1 MSLNKVLNRPLFRQ
15 AALKKGYL
23 KPINAK
29 VGQMIGMDV
38 PGGVQNYVQK
48 GGGFYD
54 PVTGRIVGGLP
65 AVQGAAPKPSIGYR
79 IGRDIR
85 GFFSNLRR
93 NPMSL
98 LRSGTPGFGT
108 SSFIG
113 AAGLY
118 PLIEEGTRKLGVEGP
133 AKPVAD
139 LGVAALLGRTP
150 VGMGV
155 GLGYAGYRGARPFV
169 GRVTDLIKERPLGT
183 TAANPAFMPS
193 VEGVLG
199 QPLEQVS
206 FEEMYRNNPAI
217 SRNFMPAEA
226 SIDNRAIASGRGAGS
241 KDPSVG
247 YEEFRTALGKGKG
260 DVLTQPE
267 NTIVQGGNSYID
279 VTKLANE
286 AKNNIDD
293 IDDIEGVAGEGRA
306 ASPSSKAY
314 VNDEVTGF
322 KDFTDYIKRIGE
334 AKLQNREEDNTIV
347 PDEESLVKG
356 MKPEAPV
363 EEVPTTDTGANQKV
377 VKRAATSQRMISDP
391 LIDRARELYNQ
402 MNQGKGMPQS
412 NLVFLAN
419 LASGLLTGTTNK
431 KGLGGALEVFGAAL
445 GPAVNNYAVMKLKE
459 DEIQRNSMET
469 YLGYALD
476 ELKLFNEAAA
486 GTPFEGELGV
496 IQFTDPN
503 GNVKNLKGRQT
514 KGGTMEVA
522 TGQLDQNGRMVYAP
536 LSGEA
541 LAELGTPTQFLDK
554 KEIDKNTVKIGETLS
569 NRYKTYAVANDV
581 LDILS
586 AKPTAGGPRGA
597 IQLFTTRFGGAL
609 QDVFGIGSTTAAEA
623 KALYE
628 QQKAQIETDDTLS
641 DEAKKKILKTFDYD
655 SIYKQAEKRIK
666 SRLGDEE
673 VDADTLEKLAVSE
686 TTLVYALANSFK
698 DQDRLTERDVRAA
711 ERLVNLFTL
720 TRGSESTRA
729 SIKAIAEELER
740 DILRYEYDY
749 RRVGGLEITLD
760 AMRKQNKFR
769 LQEGTQISESILG
782 KFDQMNPDELLEEFN
797 K

>member
-150 VGMGV
+150 VGMGA

-183 TAANPAFMPS
+183 TAANPAFMPG

-199 QPLEQVS
+199 QPIEQVS
-206 FEEMYRNNPAI
+206 FEEMYRNNPAVA
-217 SRNFMPAEA
+217 RNFMPAEA
-226 SIDNRAIASGRGAGS
+226 SADNRAIASGRGAGS

-247 YEEFRTALGKGKG
+247 YEGYRTAFGKGKE

-267 NTIVQGGNSYID
+267 NTIVEGGKSYID
-279 VTKLANE
+279 VTKVADK
-286 AKNNIDD
+286 AKKDYSNLGGGIPPEQTTAAAIDVK
-293 IDDIEGVAGEGRA
+293 EE
-306 ASPSSKAY
+306 
-314 VNDEVTGF
+314 
-322 KDFTDYIKRIGE
+322 KDS
-334 AKLQNREEDNTIV
+334 IV
-347 PDEESLVKG
+347 KD

-503 GNVKNLKGRQT
+503 GNIKNLKGRQT

-749 RRVGGLEITLD
+749 RRIGGLEITLD

>member
-150 VGMGV
+150 VGMGA

-293 IDDIEGVAGEGRA
+293 IDDIEGVAGEGETAGLSNELISNKTLDGLQTYKDA
-306 ASPSSKAY
+306 AMLNAILRSYDKFE
-314 VNDEVTGF
+314 N
-322 KDFTDYIKRIGE
+322 
-334 AKLQNREEDNTIV
+334 EE
-347 PDEESLVKG
+347 EESLVKG

-363 EEVPTTDTGANQKV
+363 EEVPTTNTGANQKV

-522 TGQLDQNGRMVYAP
+522 TGQLDQNGRMIYAP
-536 LSGEA
+536 VGSEA
-541 LAELGTPTQFLDK
+541 IAELGTPTQFLDK

-609 QDVFGIGSTTAAEA
+609 QDVFGIGTTTAAEA

-628 QQKAQIETDDTLS
+628 QQKAQIEADDTLS
-641 DEAKKKILKTFDYD
+641 DKAKKKILKTFDYD

-749 RRVGGLEITLD
+749 RRIGGLEITLD

>member
-217 SRNFMPAEA
+217 ARNFMPAEA

-247 YEEFRTALGKGKG
+247 YEEFRTAFGKGKG

-267 NTIVQGGNSYID
+267 NTIVQGGNKYID
-279 VTKLANE
+279 VTKLADE

-293 IDDIEGVAGEGRA
+293 IDDIEGVAGEGETAGLSNELISNKTLDGLQTYKDA
-306 ASPSSKAY
+306 AMLNAELRSYDKFE
-314 VNDEVTGF
+314 N
-322 KDFTDYIKRIGE
+322 
-334 AKLQNREEDNTIV
+334 EE
-347 PDEESLVKG
+347 EESLVKG

-363 EEVPTTDTGANQKV
+363 EEVPTTNTGANQKV

-655 SIYKQAEKRIK
+655 SIYNQAEKRIK

>member
-65 AVQGAAPKPSIGYR
+65 AVQYAPPKPSLGYR

-93 NPMSL
+93 NPASV

-108 SSFIG
+108 ASFIG
-113 AAGLY
+113 SAGLY
-118 PLIEEGTRKLGVEGP
+118 PLVQEGTRKIGVEGP
-133 AKPVAD
+133 AKPAAD
-139 LGVAALLGRTP
+139 LGLAYLLGRTP
-150 VGMGV
+150 VGMGA
-155 GLGYAGYRGARPFV
+155 GLSYAGYRGARPFV

-206 FEEMYRNNPAI
+206 FEEMYRKNPTIA
-217 SRNFMPAEA
+217 RNFMPAEA
-226 SIDNRAIASGRGAGS
+226 SIDNKAIASGRGAGS

-293 IDDIEGVAGEGRA
+293 IDDIEGVAGEGETAGLSNELISNKTLDGLQTYKDA
-306 ASPSSKAY
+306 AMLNARLRSYDKF
-314 VNDEVTGF
+314 E
-322 KDFTDYIKRIGE
+322 K
-334 AKLQNREEDNTIV
+334 EE
-347 PDEESLVKG
+347 EESLVKG

-363 EEVPTTDTGANQKV
+363 EDAPKTDTGANQKV
-377 VKRAATSQRMISDP
+377 VKRSETSQRMISDP

-402 MNQGKGMPQS
+402 MNQGKGMSQS

-419 LASGLLTGTTNK
+419 LASGLLTGTTSK

-496 IQFTDPN
+496 IQFTDKN
-503 GNVKNLKGRQT
+503 GNITNLKGRQT
-514 KGGTMEVA
+514 KGGTMQVA
-522 TGQLDQNGRMVYAP
+522 TGQIDERGNMVYA
-536 LSGEA
+536 SVGADEI
-541 LAELGTPTQFLDK
+541 EGYGTPTQFLKKDTVDK
-554 KEIDKNTVKIGETLS
+554 ETVKIGEILS
-569 NRYKTYAVANDV
+569 NRYKTYGVANNV
-581 LDILS
+581 LDILT

-597 IQLFTTRFGGAL
+597 IQLFTERFGGAL
-609 QDVFGIGSTTAAEA
+609 QDVFGIGTTTASEA

-628 QQKAQIETDDTLS
+628 QQRARIEADETLS
-641 DEAKKKILKTFDYD
+641 DDAKKKILKTFDYD
-655 SIYKQAEKRIK
+655 SIYKQAEKKIK
-666 SRLGDEE
+666 SRLGDQD
-673 VDADTLEKLAVSE
+673 VDAETLEKLAVAE

-740 DILRYEYDY
+740 DILRYEDDY
-749 RRVGGLEITLD
+749 ERLGGLKVTLD
-760 AMRKQNKFR
+760 SMRRQNNFK
-769 LQEGTQISESILG
+769 LQEGTSLSENILG
-782 KFDQMNPDELLEEFN
+782 KFDQMNADELLEEFN

>member
-247 YEEFRTALGKGKG
+247 YEEFRTAFGKGKG

-293 IDDIEGVAGEGRA
+293 IEGVAGEGETAGLSNELISNKTLDGLQTYKDA
-306 ASPSSKAY
+306 AMLNAELRSYDKFE
-314 VNDEVTGF
+314 N
-322 KDFTDYIKRIGE
+322 
-334 AKLQNREEDNTIV
+334 EE
-347 PDEESLVKG
+347 EESLVKG

-363 EEVPTTDTGANQKV
+363 EEVPTTNTGANQKV

-503 GNVKNLKGRQT
+503 GNIKNLKGRQT

>member
-247 YEEFRTALGKGKG
+247 YEEFRTAFGKGKG

-293 IDDIEGVAGEGRA
+293 IEGVAGEGETAGLSNELISNKTLDGLQTYKDA
-306 ASPSSKAY
+306 AMLNAELRSYDKFE
-314 VNDEVTGF
+314 N
-322 KDFTDYIKRIGE
+322 
-334 AKLQNREEDNTIV
+334 EE
-347 PDEESLVKG
+347 EESLVKG

-377 VKRAATSQRMISDP
+377 VKRSETSQRMISDP

>member
-183 TAANPAFMPS
+183 TAANPAFMPG

-199 QPLEQVS
+199 QPMEQVS
-206 FEEMYRNNPAI
+206 FEEMYRKNPTIA
-217 SRNFMPAEA
+217 RNFMPAEA
-226 SIDNRAIASGRGAGS
+226 SADNRAIASGRGAGS

-247 YEEFRTALGKGKG
+247 YEGYRTAFGKGKE

-267 NTIVQGGNSYID
+267 NTVVEGGDRYID
-279 VTKLANE
+279 LTKVADK
-286 AKNNIDD
+286 AKKDYSNLGGGIPPEQTTAAAIDVK
-293 IDDIEGVAGEGRA
+293 EE
-306 ASPSSKAY
+306 
-314 VNDEVTGF
+314 
-322 KDFTDYIKRIGE
+322 KDS
-334 AKLQNREEDNTIV
+334 IV
-347 PDEESLVKG
+347 KD

-377 VKRAATSQRMISDP
+377 VKRSETSQRMISDP

-655 SIYKQAEKRIK
+655 SIYNQAEKRIK

>member
-38 PGGVQNYVQK
+38 PGGVQNYIQK

-150 VGMGV
+150 VGMGA

-199 QPLEQVS
+199 QPLERVS

-247 YEEFRTALGKGKG
+247 YEEFRTAFGKGKG

-293 IDDIEGVAGEGRA
+293 IEGVAGEGETAGLSNELISNKTLDGLQTYKDA
-306 ASPSSKAY
+306 AMLNAELRSYDKFE
-314 VNDEVTGF
+314 N
-322 KDFTDYIKRIGE
+322 
-334 AKLQNREEDNTIV
+334 EE
-347 PDEESLVKG
+347 EESLVKG

-363 EEVPTTDTGANQKV
+363 EEVPTTNTGANQKV

-655 SIYKQAEKRIK
+655 SIYNQAEKRIK

>member
-23 KPINAK
+23 KPIKAYT
-29 VGQMIGMDV
+29 GQMIGMDV
-38 PGGVQNYVQK
+38 PGGVQNYIQK

-65 AVQGAAPKPSIGYR
+65 AVQGAAPKPSLGYR

-93 NPMSL
+93 NPMSV

-108 SSFIG
+108 ASFIG
-113 AAGLY
+113 GAGLY
-118 PLIEEGTRKLGVEGP
+118 PLVEEGTRKLGFEGP
-133 AKPVAD
+133 AKPAAD

-199 QPLEQVS
+199 QPMEQVS
-206 FEEMYRNNPAI
+206 FEEMYRNNPAVA
-217 SRNFMPAEA
+217 RNFMPAEA
-226 SIDNRAIASGRGAGS
+226 SANNRAIASGRGAGS

-247 YEEFRTALGKGKG
+247 YEGYRTAFGKGKG

-267 NTIVQGGNSYID
+267 NKVVEGGKEFVD
-279 VTKLANE
+279 VTKVADN

-293 IDDIEGVAGEGRA
+293 INDIEGVAGD
-306 ASPSSKAY
+306 SPGLGSAGKNS
-314 VNDEVTGF
+314 VTGF
-322 KDFTDYIKRIGE
+322 KDYTDFIKSIAE
-334 AKLQNREEDNTIV
+334 EKLQKREKDTIV
-347 PDEESLVKG
+347 KDMEPK
-356 MKPEAPV
+356 APV
-363 EEVPTTDTGANQKV
+363 EDAPKTDTGANQKV
-377 VKRAATSQRMISDP
+377 VKGAETSQRMISDP

-402 MNQGKGMPQS
+402 MNQGKGMSQS

-496 IQFTDPN
+496 IQFTDKN
-503 GNVKNLKGRQT
+503 GNITNLKGRQT
-514 KGGTMEVA
+514 KGGTMQVA
-522 TGQLDQNGRMVYAP
+522 TGQIDERGNMVYA
-536 LSGEA
+536 SVGADEI
-541 LAELGTPTQFLDK
+541 EGYGTPTQFLKKDTVDK
-554 KEIDKNTVKIGETLS
+554 ETVKIGEILS
-569 NRYKTYAVANDV
+569 NRYKTYGVANNV
-581 LDILS
+581 LDILT

-597 IQLFTTRFGGAL
+597 IQLFTERFGGAL
-609 QDVFGIGSTTAAEA
+609 QDVFGIGTTTASEA

-628 QQKAQIETDDTLS
+628 QQRARIEADETLS

-666 SRLGDEE
+666 SRIGDQD
-673 VDADTLEKLAVSE
+673 VDAETLERLAVAE

-740 DILRYEYDY
+740 DILRYEDDY
-749 RRVGGLEITLD
+749 ERLGGLKVTLD
-760 AMRKQNKFR
+760 SMRRQNNFR
-769 LQEGTQISESILG
+769 LQEGTSLSENILG
-782 KFDQMNPDELLEEFN
+782 KFDQMNADELLEEFN

>member
-1 MSLNKVLNRPLFRQ
+1 MLE
-15 AALKKGYL
+15 
-23 KPINAK
+23 
-29 VGQMIGMDV
+29 
-38 PGGVQNYVQK
+38 
-48 GGGFYD
+48 
-54 PVTGRIVGGLP
+54 
-65 AVQGAAPKPSIGYR
+65 
-79 IGRDIR
+79 
-85 GFFSNLRR
+85 
-93 NPMSL
+93 
-98 LRSGTPGFGT
+98 LRSYDKFEK
-108 SSFIG
+108 
-113 AAGLY
+113 
-118 PLIEEGTRKLGVEGP
+118 EE
-133 AKPVAD
+133 
-139 LGVAALLGRTP
+139 
-150 VGMGV
+150 
-155 GLGYAGYRGARPFV
+155 
-169 GRVTDLIKERPLGT
+169 
-183 TAANPAFMPS
+183 
-193 VEGVLG
+193 
-199 QPLEQVS
+199 
-206 FEEMYRNNPAI
+206 
-217 SRNFMPAEA
+217 
-226 SIDNRAIASGRGAGS
+226 
-241 KDPSVG
+241 
-247 YEEFRTALGKGKG
+247 
-260 DVLTQPE
+260 
-267 NTIVQGGNSYID
+267 
-279 VTKLANE
+279 
-286 AKNNIDD
+286 
-293 IDDIEGVAGEGRA
+293 
-306 ASPSSKAY
+306 
-314 VNDEVTGF
+314 
-322 KDFTDYIKRIGE
+322 
-334 AKLQNREEDNTIV
+334 
-347 PDEESLVKG
+347 EESLVKG

-363 EEVPTTDTGANQKV
+363 EEVPTTNTGANQKV

-655 SIYKQAEKRIK
+655 SIYNQAEKRIK

>member
-93 NPMSL
+93 NPMSV

-108 SSFIG
+108 ASFIG
-113 AAGLY
+113 GAGLY
-118 PLIEEGTRKLGVEGP
+118 PLVEEGTRKLGFEGP

-183 TAANPAFMPS
+183 TAANPAFMPR

-199 QPLEQVS
+199 QPIEQVS
-206 FEEMYRNNPAI
+206 FEEMYRNNPAVA
-217 SRNFMPAEA
+217 RNFMPAEA
-226 SIDNRAIASGRGAGS
+226 SADNRAIASGRGAGS

-247 YEEFRTALGKGKG
+247 YEGYRTAFGKGKE

-267 NTIVQGGNSYID
+267 NTIVEGGKSYID
-279 VTKLANE
+279 VTKVADK
-286 AKNNIDD
+286 AKKDYSNLGGGIPPEQTTAAAIDVK
-293 IDDIEGVAGEGRA
+293 EE
-306 ASPSSKAY
+306 
-314 VNDEVTGF
+314 
-322 KDFTDYIKRIGE
+322 KDS
-334 AKLQNREEDNTIV
+334 IV
-347 PDEESLVKG
+347 KD

-377 VKRAATSQRMISDP
+377 VKRTATSQRMISDP

-486 GTPFEGELGV
+486 GTPFEGELGIV
-496 IQFTDPN
+496 QFTDPN
-503 GNVKNLKGRQT
+503 GNIKNLKGRQT

-522 TGQLDQNGRMVYAP
+522 TGQLDQNGRMIYAP
-536 LSGEA
+536 VGSEA
-541 LAELGTPTQFLDK
+541 IAELGTPTQFLDK

-609 QDVFGIGSTTAAEA
+609 QDVFGIGTTTAAEA

-628 QQKAQIETDDTLS
+628 QQKAQIEADDTLS
-641 DEAKKKILKTFDYD
+641 DKAKKKILKTFDYD

-749 RRVGGLEITLD
+749 RRIGGLEITLD

>member
-118 PLIEEGTRKLGVEGP
+118 PLVEEGTRKLGVEGP

-183 TAANPAFMPS
+183 TAANPAFMPG

-199 QPLEQVS
+199 QPMEQVS
-206 FEEMYRNNPAI
+206 FEEMYRKNPTIA
-217 SRNFMPAEA
+217 RNFMPAEA
-226 SIDNRAIASGRGAGS
+226 SADNRAIASGRGAGS

-247 YEEFRTALGKGKG
+247 YEGYRTAFGKGKE

-267 NTIVQGGNSYID
+267 NTVVEGGDRYID
-279 VTKLANE
+279 LTKVADK
-286 AKNNIDD
+286 AKKDYSNLGGGIPPEQTTAAAIDVK
-293 IDDIEGVAGEGRA
+293 EE
-306 ASPSSKAY
+306 
-314 VNDEVTGF
+314 
-322 KDFTDYIKRIGE
+322 KDS
-334 AKLQNREEDNTIV
+334 IV
-347 PDEESLVKG
+347 KD

-377 VKRAATSQRMISDP
+377 VKRSETSQRMISDP

-402 MNQGKGMPQS
+402 MNQGRGMPQS

-419 LASGLLTGTTNK
+419 LASGLLTGTTSK

-655 SIYKQAEKRIK
+655 SIYNQAEKRIK

>member
-65 AVQGAAPKPSIGYR
+65 AVQYAAPKPSIGYR

-113 AAGLY
+113 SAGLY
-118 PLIEEGTRKLGVEGP
+118 PLVQEGTRKIGVEGP
-133 AKPVAD
+133 AKPAAD
-139 LGVAALLGRTP
+139 LGLAYLLGRTP
-150 VGMGV
+150 VGMGA
-155 GLGYAGYRGARPFV
+155 GLSYAGYRGARPFV

-217 SRNFMPAEA
+217 ARNFMPAEA
-226 SIDNRAIASGRGAGS
+226 SIDNKAIASGRGAGS

-293 IDDIEGVAGEGRA
+293 IEGVAGEGRA

-347 PDEESLVKG
+347 PEEESLVKG

-655 SIYKQAEKRIK
+655 SIYNQAEKRIK

>member
-65 AVQGAAPKPSIGYR
+65 AVQYAPPKPSLGYR

-93 NPMSL
+93 NPMSV
-98 LRSGTPGFGT
+98 LRSGTPGYGT
-108 SSFIG
+108 ASFIG

-118 PLIEEGTRKLGVEGP
+118 PIVQEGTRKIGVEGP
-133 AKPVAD
+133 LKPAAD
-139 LGVAALLGRTP
+139 LGIATLLGRTP

-155 GLGYAGYRGARPFV
+155 GLGYAGYQGARPLV
-169 GRVTDLIKERPLGT
+169 ARGVDLVKERPLGT
-183 TAANPAFMPS
+183 TAADPAFMPS
-193 VEGVLG
+193 VGGALG
-199 QPLEQVS
+199 QPIEQVS
-206 FEEMYRNNPAI
+206 FEEMYRNNPAVA
-217 SRNFMPAEA
+217 RNFMPAEA
-226 SIDNRAIASGRGAGS
+226 SADNRAIASGRGAGS

-247 YEEFRTALGKGKG
+247 YEGYRTAFGKGKE
-260 DVLTQPE
+260 DVLTQPD
-267 NTIVQGGNSYID
+267 NTVVEGGDRYID
-279 VTKLANE
+279 LTKVADK
-286 AKNNIDD
+286 AKKDYSNLGGGIPPEQTTAAAIDVK
-293 IDDIEGVAGEGRA
+293 EE
-306 ASPSSKAY
+306 
-314 VNDEVTGF
+314 
-322 KDFTDYIKRIGE
+322 KDS
-334 AKLQNREEDNTIV
+334 IV
-347 PDEESLVKG
+347 KD

-377 VKRAATSQRMISDP
+377 VKRSETSQRMISDP

-503 GNVKNLKGRQT
+503 GNIKNLKGRQT

-749 RRVGGLEITLD
+749 RRIGGLEITLD

>member
-1 MSLNKVLNRPLFRQ
+1 
-15 AALKKGYL
+15 
-23 KPINAK
+23 
-29 VGQMIGMDV
+29 
-38 PGGVQNYVQK
+38 
-48 GGGFYD
+48 
-54 PVTGRIVGGLP
+54 
-65 AVQGAAPKPSIGYR
+65 
-79 IGRDIR
+79 
-85 GFFSNLRR
+85 
-93 NPMSL
+93 
-98 LRSGTPGFGT
+98 
-108 SSFIG
+108 
-113 AAGLY
+113 
-118 PLIEEGTRKLGVEGP
+118 
-133 AKPVAD
+133 
-139 LGVAALLGRTP
+139 
-150 VGMGV
+150 
-155 GLGYAGYRGARPFV
+155 
-169 GRVTDLIKERPLGT
+169 
-183 TAANPAFMPS
+183 
-193 VEGVLG
+193 
-199 QPLEQVS
+199 
-206 FEEMYRNNPAI
+206 
-217 SRNFMPAEA
+217 
-226 SIDNRAIASGRGAGS
+226 
-241 KDPSVG
+241 
-247 YEEFRTALGKGKG
+247 
-260 DVLTQPE
+260 
-267 NTIVQGGNSYID
+267 
-279 VTKLANE
+279 
-286 AKNNIDD
+286 
-293 IDDIEGVAGEGRA
+293 
-306 ASPSSKAY
+306 
-314 VNDEVTGF
+314 
-322 KDFTDYIKRIGE
+322 
-334 AKLQNREEDNTIV
+334 
-347 PDEESLVKG
+347 

-363 EEVPTTDTGANQKV
+363 EEVPTTNTGANQKV

-655 SIYKQAEKRIK
+655 SIYNQAEKRIK

>member
-150 VGMGV
+150 VGMGA

-217 SRNFMPAEA
+217 ARNFMPAEA
-226 SIDNRAIASGRGAGS
+226 SIDNKAIASGRGAGS

-293 IDDIEGVAGEGRA
+293 IEGVAGEGETAGLSNELISNKTLDGLQTYKDA
-306 ASPSSKAY
+306 AMLNAELRSYDKFE
-314 VNDEVTGF
+314 NE
-322 KDFTDYIKRIGE
+322 
-334 AKLQNREEDNTIV
+334 
-347 PDEESLVKG
+347 EESLVKG

-363 EEVPTTDTGANQKV
+363 EDAPKTDTGANQKV
-377 VKRAATSQRMISDP
+377 VKRSETSQRMISDP

-655 SIYKQAEKRIK
+655 SIYNQAEKRIK

>member
-23 KPINAK
+23 KPIKAQ

-93 NPMSL
+93 NPMSV

-108 SSFIG
+108 ASFIG
-113 AAGLY
+113 GAGLY
-118 PLIEEGTRKLGVEGP
+118 PLVEEGTRKLGVEGP

-199 QPLEQVS
+199 QPIEQVS
-206 FEEMYRNNPAI
+206 FEEMYRNNPAVA
-217 SRNFMPAEA
+217 RNFMPAEA
-226 SIDNRAIASGRGAGS
+226 SADNRAIASGRGAGS
-241 KDPSVG
+241 KDSSVG
-247 YEEFRTALGKGKG
+247 YEGYRTAFGKGKE

-267 NTIVQGGNSYID
+267 NTIVEGGDRYID
-279 VTKLANE
+279 LTKVADK
-286 AKNNIDD
+286 AKKDYSNLGGGIPPEQTTAAAIDVK
-293 IDDIEGVAGEGRA
+293 EE
-306 ASPSSKAY
+306 
-314 VNDEVTGF
+314 
-322 KDFTDYIKRIGE
+322 KD
-334 AKLQNREEDNTIV
+334 TIV
-347 PDEESLVKG
+347 KD

-363 EEVPTTDTGANQKV
+363 EEVPTTNTGANQKV
-377 VKRAATSQRMISDP
+377 VKRSETSQKIISDP

-402 MNQGKGMPQS
+402 MNQGRGMPQS

-419 LASGLLTGTTNK
+419 LASGLLTGTTSK

-486 GTPFEGELGV
+486 GTPFEGELGIV
-496 IQFTDPN
+496 QFTDPN
-503 GNVKNLKGRQT
+503 GNIKNLKGRQT

-522 TGQLDQNGRMVYAP
+522 TGQLDQNGRMIYAP
-536 LSGEA
+536 VGSEA
-541 LAELGTPTQFLDK
+541 IAELGTPTQFLDK

-609 QDVFGIGSTTAAEA
+609 QDVFGIGTTTAAEA

-628 QQKAQIETDDTLS
+628 QQKAQIEADDTLS

-666 SRLGDEE
+666 SRIGDEE

-740 DILRYEYDY
+740 DILRYEDDY
-749 RRVGGLEITLD
+749 RRLGGLEITLD

-769 LQEGTQISESILG
+769 LQEGTQISENILG
-782 KFDQMNPDELLEEFN
+782 KFDQMNADELLEEFN

>member
-38 PGGVQNYVQK
+38 PGGVQNYIQK

-150 VGMGV
+150 VGMGA

-293 IDDIEGVAGEGRA
+293 IEGVAGEGETAGLSNELISNKTLDGLQTYKDA
-306 ASPSSKAY
+306 AMLNAELRSYDKFE
-314 VNDEVTGF
+314 N
-322 KDFTDYIKRIGE
+322 
-334 AKLQNREEDNTIV
+334 EE
-347 PDEESLVKG
+347 EESLVKG

-363 EEVPTTDTGANQKV
+363 EEVPTTNTGANQKV

-655 SIYKQAEKRIK
+655 SIYNQAEKRIK

>member
-23 KPINAK
+23 KPIKAQI
-29 VGQMIGMDV
+29 GQMIGMDV

-65 AVQGAAPKPSIGYR
+65 AVQGAAPKPSLGYR

-93 NPMSL
+93 NPASV

-108 SSFIG
+108 ASTIG
-113 AAGLY
+113 AVGLY
-118 PLIEEGTRKLGVEGP
+118 PLVEEGTRKLGVEGP
-133 AKPVAD
+133 AKPLAD
-139 LGVAALLGRTP
+139 IGISALLGRTP
-150 VGMGV
+150 VGLGV
-155 GLGYAGYRGARPFV
+155 GMGYAGYRGARPVV
-169 GRVTDLIKERPLGT
+169 GRLTDLVKERPLGT
-183 TAANPAFMPS
+183 TAANPAFMPG
-193 VEGVLG
+193 VEGMLG
-199 QPLEQVS
+199 KPIEQVS
-206 FEEMYRNNPAI
+206 FEEMYRNNPTIA
-217 SRNFMPAEA
+217 RNFMPAEA
-226 SIDNRAIASGRGAGS
+226 SADNRAIASGRGAGS

-247 YEEFRTALGKGKG
+247 YEGYRTAFGKGKE

-267 NTIVQGGNSYID
+267 NTIVEGGDRYID
-279 VTKLANE
+279 LTKVADK
-286 AKNNIDD
+286 AKKDYSNLGGGIPP
-293 IDDIEGVAGEGRA
+293 EQTTA
-306 ASPSSKAY
+306 AAVDVK
-314 VNDEVTGF
+314 EE
-322 KDFTDYIKRIGE
+322 KDS
-334 AKLQNREEDNTIV
+334 IV
-347 PDEESLVKG
+347 KD

-363 EEVPTTDTGANQKV
+363 EEVPTTDTGANQRV
-377 VKRAATSQRMISDP
+377 VKGAERSQKMISDP

-402 MNQGKGMPQS
+402 MNQGRGMPQS

-486 GTPFEGELGV
+486 GTPFEGELGIV
-496 IQFTDPN
+496 QFTDPN
-503 GNVKNLKGRQT
+503 GNIKNLKGRQT

-522 TGQLDQNGRMVYAP
+522 TGQLDQNGRMIYAP
-536 LSGEA
+536 VGSEA
-541 LAELGTPTQFLDK
+541 IAELGTPTQFLDK

-609 QDVFGIGSTTAAEA
+609 QDVFGIGATTAAEA

-628 QQKAQIETDDTLS
+628 QQKAQIEADDTLS

-740 DILRYEYDY
+740 DILRYEDDY
-749 RRVGGLEITLD
+749 RRLGGLEITLD

-769 LQEGTQISESILG
+769 LQEGTQISENILG
-782 KFDQMNPDELLEEFN
+782 KFDQMNADELLEEFN

>member
-150 VGMGV
+150 VGMGA

-217 SRNFMPAEA
+217 ARNFMPAEA

-293 IDDIEGVAGEGRA
+293 IEGVAGEGETAGLSNELISNKTLDGLQTYKDA
-306 ASPSSKAY
+306 AMLNAELRSYDKFE
-314 VNDEVTGF
+314 N
-322 KDFTDYIKRIGE
+322 
-334 AKLQNREEDNTIV
+334 EE
-347 PDEESLVKG
+347 EESLVKG

-363 EEVPTTDTGANQKV
+363 EEVPTTNTGANQKV

-655 SIYKQAEKRIK
+655 SIYNQAEKRIK

>member
-23 KPINAK
+23 KPIKAQ

-65 AVQGAAPKPSIGYR
+65 AVQGAAPKPSLGYR

-93 NPMSL
+93 NPMSV

-108 SSFIG
+108 ASFIG
-113 AAGLY
+113 GAGLY
-118 PLIEEGTRKLGVEGP
+118 PLVEEGTRKLGIEGP

-199 QPLEQVS
+199 QPIEQVS
-206 FEEMYRNNPAI
+206 FEEMYRNNPAVA
-217 SRNFMPAEA
+217 RNFMPAEA
-226 SIDNRAIASGRGAGS
+226 SADNRAIASGRGAGS
-241 KDPSVG
+241 KDSSVG
-247 YEEFRTALGKGKG
+247 YEGYRTAFGKGKE

-267 NTIVQGGNSYID
+267 NTIVEGGKSYID
-279 VTKLANE
+279 VTKVADK
-286 AKNNIDD
+286 AKKDYSNLGGGIPP
-293 IDDIEGVAGEGRA
+293 EQTTA
-306 ASPSSKAY
+306 AAVDVK
-314 VNDEVTGF
+314 EE
-322 KDFTDYIKRIGE
+322 KD
-334 AKLQNREEDNTIV
+334 TIV
-347 PDEESLVKG
+347 KD

-377 VKRAATSQRMISDP
+377 VKGAETSQRMVSDP

-402 MNQGKGMPQS
+402 MNQGKGMSQS

-419 LASGLLTGTTNK
+419 LASGLLTGTTSK

-486 GTPFEGELGV
+486 GTPFEGELGIV
-496 IQFTDPN
+496 QFTDPN
-503 GNVKNLKGRQT
+503 GNIKNLKGRQT

-522 TGQLDQNGRMVYAP
+522 TGQLDQNGRMIYAP
-536 LSGEA
+536 VGSEA
-541 LAELGTPTQFLDK
+541 IAELGTPTQFLDK

-609 QDVFGIGSTTAAEA
+609 QDVFGIGTTTAAEA

-628 QQKAQIETDDTLS
+628 QQKAQIEADDTLS

-666 SRLGDEE
+666 SRIGDEE

-740 DILRYEYDY
+740 DILRYEDDY
-749 RRVGGLEITLD
+749 RRLGGLEITLD

-769 LQEGTQISESILG
+769 LQEGTQISENILG
-782 KFDQMNPDELLEEFN
+782 KFDQMNADELLEEFN

>member
-23 KPINAK
+23 KPIKAYT
-29 VGQMIGMDV
+29 GQMIGMDV
-38 PGGVQNYVQK
+38 PGGVQNYIQK

-93 NPMSL
+93 NPMSV

-108 SSFIG
+108 ASFIG
-113 AAGLY
+113 GAGLY
-118 PLIEEGTRKLGVEGP
+118 PLVEEGTRKLGFEGP

-155 GLGYAGYRGARPFV
+155 GLGYAGYKGARPFV

-193 VEGVLG
+193 VGGALG
-199 QPLEQVS
+199 QPIEQVS
-206 FEEMYRNNPAI
+206 FEEMYRNNPAVA
-217 SRNFMPAEA
+217 RNFMPAEA
-226 SIDNRAIASGRGAGS
+226 SANNRAIASGRGAGS

-247 YEEFRTALGKGKG
+247 YEGYRTAFGKGRE
-260 DVLTQPE
+260 DVLTQPD
-267 NTIVQGGNSYID
+267 NTVVEGGDRYID
-279 VTKLANE
+279 LTKVADK
-286 AKNNIDD
+286 AKKDYSNLGGGIPPEQTTAAAIDVK
-293 IDDIEGVAGEGRA
+293 EE
-306 ASPSSKAY
+306 
-314 VNDEVTGF
+314 
-322 KDFTDYIKRIGE
+322 KDS
-334 AKLQNREEDNTIV
+334 IV
-347 PDEESLVKG
+347 KD

-377 VKRAATSQRMISDP
+377 VKRSETSQRMISDP

-402 MNQGKGMPQS
+402 MNQGRGMPQS

-419 LASGLLTGTTNK
+419 LASGLLTGTTSK

-486 GTPFEGELGV
+486 GTPFEGELGIV
-496 IQFTDPN
+496 QFTDPN
-503 GNVKNLKGRQT
+503 GNIKNLKGRQT

-522 TGQLDQNGRMVYAP
+522 TGQLDQNGRMIYAP
-536 LSGEA
+536 VGSEA
-541 LAELGTPTQFLDK
+541 IAELGTPTQFLDK

-609 QDVFGIGSTTAAEA
+609 QDVFGIGTTTAAEA

-628 QQKAQIETDDTLS
+628 QQKAQIEADDTLS

-666 SRLGDEE
+666 SRVGDEE

-740 DILRYEYDY
+740 DILRYEDDY
-749 RRVGGLEITLD
+749 RRLGGLEITLD

>member
-23 KPINAK
+23 KPIKAQ

-65 AVQGAAPKPSIGYR
+65 AVQGAAPKPSLGYR
-79 IGRDIR
+79 IGKDIR

-93 NPMSL
+93 NPMSV

-108 SSFIG
+108 ASFIG
-113 AAGLY
+113 GAGLY
-118 PLIEEGTRKLGVEGP
+118 PLVEEGTRKLGFEGP
-133 AKPVAD
+133 AKPAAD

-199 QPLEQVS
+199 QPMEQVS
-206 FEEMYRNNPAI
+206 FEEMYRNNPAVA
-217 SRNFMPAEA
+217 RNFMPAEA
-226 SIDNRAIASGRGAGS
+226 SADNRAIASGRGAGS
-241 KDPSVG
+241 KDSSVG
-247 YEEFRTALGKGKG
+247 YEGYRTAFGKGKE

-267 NTIVQGGNSYID
+267 NTIVEGGKSYID
-279 VTKLANE
+279 VTKVADK
-286 AKNNIDD
+286 AKKDYSNLGGGIPP
-293 IDDIEGVAGEGRA
+293 EQTTA
-306 ASPSSKAY
+306 AAVDVK
-314 VNDEVTGF
+314 EE
-322 KDFTDYIKRIGE
+322 KD
-334 AKLQNREEDNTIV
+334 TIV
-347 PDEESLVKG
+347 KD

-363 EEVPTTDTGANQKV
+363 EEVPTTNTGANQKV

-402 MNQGKGMPQS
+402 MNQGRGMPQS

-419 LASGLLTGTTNK
+419 LASGLLTGTTSK

-486 GTPFEGELGV
+486 GTPFEGELGIV
-496 IQFTDPN
+496 QFTDPN
-503 GNVKNLKGRQT
+503 GNIKNLKGRQT

-522 TGQLDQNGRMVYAP
+522 TGQLDQNGRMIYAP
-536 LSGEA
+536 VGSEA
-541 LAELGTPTQFLDK
+541 IAELGTPTQFLDK

-609 QDVFGIGSTTAAEA
+609 QDVFGIGTTTAAEA

-628 QQKAQIETDDTLS
+628 QQKAQIEADDTLS

-666 SRLGDEE
+666 SRIGDEE

-740 DILRYEYDY
+740 DILRYEDDY
-749 RRVGGLEITLD
+749 RRLGGLEITLD

>member
-293 IDDIEGVAGEGRA
+293 IEEGVAGEGETAGLSNELISNKTLDGLQTYKDA
-306 ASPSSKAY
+306 AMLNAELRSYDKFE
-314 VNDEVTGF
+314 NE
-322 KDFTDYIKRIGE
+322 
-334 AKLQNREEDNTIV
+334 
-347 PDEESLVKG
+347 DEESLVKG

-363 EEVPTTDTGANQKV
+363 EEVPTTNTGANQKV

-655 SIYKQAEKRIK
+655 SIYNQAEKRIK

>member
-23 KPINAK
+23 KPIKAQ

-93 NPMSL
+93 NPMSV

-108 SSFIG
+108 ASFIG
-113 AAGLY
+113 GAGLY
-118 PLIEEGTRKLGVEGP
+118 PLVEEGTRKLGFEGP
-133 AKPVAD
+133 AKPAAD

-155 GLGYAGYRGARPFV
+155 GLSYAGYRGARPFV

-199 QPLEQVS
+199 QPMEQVS
-206 FEEMYRNNPAI
+206 FEEMYRNNPAVA
-217 SRNFMPAEA
+217 RNFMPAEA
-226 SIDNRAIASGRGAGS
+226 SANNRAIASGRGAGS

-247 YEEFRTALGKGKG
+247 YEGYRTAFGKGKE

-267 NTIVQGGNSYID
+267 NTIVEGGDRYID
-279 VTKLANE
+279 LTKVADK
-286 AKNNIDD
+286 AKKDYSNLGGGIPP
-293 IDDIEGVAGEGRA
+293 EQTTA
-306 ASPSSKAY
+306 AAVDVK
-314 VNDEVTGF
+314 EE
-322 KDFTDYIKRIGE
+322 KD
-334 AKLQNREEDNTIV
+334 TIV
-347 PDEESLVKG
+347 KD

-363 EEVPTTDTGANQKV
+363 AEVPTTDTGANQKV
-377 VKRAATSQRMISDP
+377 VKGAETSQRMVSDP

-402 MNQGKGMPQS
+402 MNQGKGMSQS

-486 GTPFEGELGV
+486 GTPFEGDLGV
-496 IQFTDPN
+496 IQFTDKN
-503 GNVKNLKGRQT
+503 GNITNLKGRQT
-514 KGGTMEVA
+514 KGGTMQVA
-522 TGQLDQNGRMVYAP
+522 TGQIDERGNMVYA
-536 LSGEA
+536 SVGADEI
-541 LAELGTPTQFLDK
+541 EGYGTPTQFLKKDTVDK
-554 KEIDKNTVKIGETLS
+554 ETVKIGEILS
-569 NRYKTYAVANDV
+569 NRYKTYGVANNV
-581 LDILS
+581 LDILT

-597 IQLFTTRFGGAL
+597 IQLFTERFGGAL
-609 QDVFGIGSTTAAEA
+609 QDVFGIGATTASEA

-628 QQKAQIETDDTLS
+628 QQRARIEADETLS

-655 SIYKQAEKRIK
+655 SIYKQAEKKIK
-666 SRLGDEE
+666 SRLGSEE
-673 VDADTLEKLAVSE
+673 VDAETLEKLAVAE

-698 DQDRLTERDVRAA
+698 DQDRLTERDVKAA

-740 DILRYEYDY
+740 DILRYEDDY
-749 RRVGGLEITLD
+749 ERLGGLKVTLD
-760 AMRKQNKFR
+760 SMRRQNNFR
-769 LQEGTQISESILG
+769 LQEGTSLSENILG
-782 KFDQMNPDELLEEFN
+782 KFDQMNADELLQEFN

>member
-267 NTIVQGGNSYID
+267 NTIVQGGNKYID

-293 IDDIEGVAGEGRA
+293 IEGVAGEGETAGLSNELISNKTLDGLQTYKDA
-306 ASPSSKAY
+306 AMLNAELRSYDKFE
-314 VNDEVTGF
+314 N
-322 KDFTDYIKRIGE
+322 
-334 AKLQNREEDNTIV
+334 EE
-347 PDEESLVKG
+347 EESLVKG

>member
-183 TAANPAFMPS
+183 TAANPAFMPG

-199 QPLEQVS
+199 QPIEQVS
-206 FEEMYRNNPAI
+206 FEEMYRNNPAVA
-217 SRNFMPAEA
+217 RNFMPAEA
-226 SIDNRAIASGRGAGS
+226 SADNRAIASGRGAGS

-247 YEEFRTALGKGKG
+247 YEGYRTAFGKGKE

-267 NTIVQGGNSYID
+267 NTIVEGGNSYID
-279 VTKLANE
+279 VTKVADK
-286 AKNNIDD
+286 AKKDYSNLGGGIPPEQTTAAAIDVK
-293 IDDIEGVAGEGRA
+293 EE
-306 ASPSSKAY
+306 
-314 VNDEVTGF
+314 
-322 KDFTDYIKRIGE
+322 KDS
-334 AKLQNREEDNTIV
+334 IV
-347 PDEESLVKG
+347 KD

-402 MNQGKGMPQS
+402 MNQGRGMPQS

-419 LASGLLTGTTNK
+419 LASGLLTGTTSK

-486 GTPFEGELGV
+486 GTPFEGELGIV
-496 IQFTDPN
+496 QFTDPN
-503 GNVKNLKGRQT
+503 GNIKNLKGRQT

-522 TGQLDQNGRMVYAP
+522 TGQLDQNGRMIYAP
-536 LSGEA
+536 VGSEA
-541 LAELGTPTQFLDK
+541 IAELGTPTQFLDK

-609 QDVFGIGSTTAAEA
+609 QDVFGIGTTTAAEA

-628 QQKAQIETDDTLS
+628 QQKAQIEADDTLS
-641 DEAKKKILKTFDYD
+641 DKAKKKILKTFDYD

-749 RRVGGLEITLD
+749 RRIGGLEITLD

>member
-150 VGMGV
+150 VGMGA

-183 TAANPAFMPS
+183 TAANPAFMPG

-199 QPLEQVS
+199 QPIEQVS
-206 FEEMYRNNPAI
+206 FEEMYRNNPAVA
-217 SRNFMPAEA
+217 RNFMPAEA
-226 SIDNRAIASGRGAGS
+226 SADNRAIASGRGAGS

-247 YEEFRTALGKGKG
+247 YEGYRTAFGKGKE

-267 NTIVQGGNSYID
+267 NTIVEGGKSYID
-279 VTKLANE
+279 VTKVADK
-286 AKNNIDD
+286 AKKDYSNLGGGIPPEQTTAAAIDVK
-293 IDDIEGVAGEGRA
+293 EE
-306 ASPSSKAY
+306 
-314 VNDEVTGF
+314 
-322 KDFTDYIKRIGE
+322 KDS
-334 AKLQNREEDNTIV
+334 IV
-347 PDEESLVKG
+347 KD

-402 MNQGKGMPQS
+402 MNQGRGMPQS

-419 LASGLLTGTTNK
+419 LASGLLTGTTSK

-486 GTPFEGELGV
+486 GTPFEGELGIV
-496 IQFTDPN
+496 QFTDPN
-503 GNVKNLKGRQT
+503 GNIKNLKGRQT

-522 TGQLDQNGRMVYAP
+522 TGQLDQNGRMIYAP
-536 LSGEA
+536 VGSEA
-541 LAELGTPTQFLDK
+541 IAELGTPTQFLDK

-609 QDVFGIGSTTAAEA
+609 QDVFGIGTTTAAEA

-628 QQKAQIETDDTLS
+628 QQKAQIEADDTLS
-641 DEAKKKILKTFDYD
+641 DKAKKKILKTFDYD
-655 SIYKQAEKRIK
+655 SIYNQAEKRIK

-749 RRVGGLEITLD
+749 RRIGGLEITLD

-782 KFDQMNPDELLEEFN
+782 KFDQMNPNELLEEFN

>member
-293 IDDIEGVAGEGRA
+293 IEGVAGEGETAGLSNELISNKTLDGLQTYKDA
-306 ASPSSKAY
+306 AMLNAELRSYDKFE
-314 VNDEVTGF
+314 N
-322 KDFTDYIKRIGE
+322 
-334 AKLQNREEDNTIV
+334 EE
-347 PDEESLVKG
+347 EESLVKG

-363 EEVPTTDTGANQKV
+363 EEVPTTNTGANQKV

-749 RRVGGLEITLD
+749 RRIGGLEITLD

>member
-65 AVQGAAPKPSIGYR
+65 AVQYAPPKPSLGYR

-93 NPMSL
+93 NPASV

-108 SSFIG
+108 ASFIG
-113 AAGLY
+113 SAGLY
-118 PLIEEGTRKLGVEGP
+118 PLVQEGTRKIGVEGP
-133 AKPVAD
+133 AKPAAD
-139 LGVAALLGRTP
+139 LGLAYLLGRTP
-150 VGMGV
+150 VGMGA

-226 SIDNRAIASGRGAGS
+226 SIDNKAIASGRGAGS

-363 EEVPTTDTGANQKV
+363 EEVPTTNTGANQKV

-655 SIYKQAEKRIK
+655 SIYNQAEKRIK

>member
-38 PGGVQNYVQK
+38 PGGVQNYIQK

-293 IDDIEGVAGEGRA
+293 IEGVAGEGETAGLSNELISNKTLDGLQTYKDA
-306 ASPSSKAY
+306 AMLNAELRSYDKFE
-314 VNDEVTGF
+314 N
-322 KDFTDYIKRIGE
+322 
-334 AKLQNREEDNTIV
+334 EE
-347 PDEESLVKG
+347 EESLVKG
-356 MKPEAPV
+356 MKPEAPF
-363 EEVPTTDTGANQKV
+363 EEVPTTNTGANQKV
-377 VKRAATSQRMISDP
+377 VKRSETSQRMISDP

>member
-247 YEEFRTALGKGKG
+247 YEEFRTAFGKGKG

-293 IDDIEGVAGEGRA
+293 IEGVAGEGETAGLSNELISNKTLDGLQTYKDA
-306 ASPSSKAY
+306 AMLNAELRSYDKFE
-314 VNDEVTGF
+314 NE
-322 KDFTDYIKRIGE
+322 K
-334 AKLQNREEDNTIV
+334 
-347 PDEESLVKG
+347 EESLVKG

-363 EEVPTTDTGANQKV
+363 EEVPTTNTGANQKV

-655 SIYKQAEKRIK
+655 SIYNQAEKRIK

>member
-1 MSLNKVLNRPLFRQ
+1 MHLLL
-15 AALKKGYL
+15 
-23 KPINAK
+23 
-29 VGQMIGMDV
+29 
-38 PGGVQNYVQK
+38 VQQVYIHLVQ
-48 GGGFYD
+48 
-54 PVTGRIVGGLP
+54 
-65 AVQGAAPKPSIGYR
+65 
-79 IGRDIR
+79 
-85 GFFSNLRR
+85 
-93 NPMSL
+93 
-98 LRSGTPGFGT
+98 
-108 SSFIG
+108 
-113 AAGLY
+113 
-118 PLIEEGTRKLGVEGP
+118 EGTRKLGLEGP
-133 AKPVAD
+133 AKPAAD

-150 VGMGV
+150 VGMGA

-363 EEVPTTDTGANQKV
+363 EEVPTTNTGANQKV

-655 SIYKQAEKRIK
+655 SIYNQAEKRIK

>member
-118 PLIEEGTRKLGVEGP
+118 PLVEEGTRKLGVEGP

-155 GLGYAGYRGARPFV
+155 GLSYAGYRGARPFV

-267 NTIVQGGNSYID
+267 NTIVQGGNKYID

-293 IDDIEGVAGEGRA
+293 IDDIEGVAGEGETAGLSNELISNKTLDGLQTYKDA
-306 ASPSSKAY
+306 AMLNARLRSYDKF
-314 VNDEVTGF
+314 E
-322 KDFTDYIKRIGE
+322 K
-334 AKLQNREEDNTIV
+334 EE
-347 PDEESLVKG
+347 EESLVKG
-356 MKPEAPV
+356 MKPEAPF
-363 EEVPTTDTGANQKV
+363 EEVPTTNTGANQKV
-377 VKRAATSQRMISDP
+377 VKRSETSQRMISDP

>member
-23 KPINAK
+23 KPIKAQ

-93 NPMSL
+93 NPMSV

-108 SSFIG
+108 ASFIG
-113 AAGLY
+113 GAGLY
-118 PLIEEGTRKLGVEGP
+118 PLVEEGTRKLGFEGP

-155 GLGYAGYRGARPFV
+155 GLGYAGYKGARPFV

-193 VEGVLG
+193 VGGALG
-199 QPLEQVS
+199 QPIEQVS
-206 FEEMYRNNPAI
+206 FEEMYRNNPAVA
-217 SRNFMPAEA
+217 RNFMPAEA
-226 SIDNRAIASGRGAGS
+226 SANNRAIASGRGAGS

-247 YEEFRTALGKGKG
+247 YEGYRTAFGKGKE

-267 NTIVQGGNSYID
+267 NTIVEGGDRYID
-279 VTKLANE
+279 LTKVADK
-286 AKNNIDD
+286 AKKDYSNIGGG
-293 IDDIEGVAGEGRA
+293 IPPEQTTA
-306 ASPSSKAY
+306 AAVDVK
-314 VNDEVTGF
+314 EE
-322 KDFTDYIKRIGE
+322 KD
-334 AKLQNREEDNTIV
+334 TIV
-347 PDEESLVKG
+347 KD

-377 VKRAATSQRMISDP
+377 VKRSETSQRMISDP

-402 MNQGKGMPQS
+402 MNQGRGMPQS

-419 LASGLLTGTTNK
+419 LASGLLTGTTSK

-486 GTPFEGELGV
+486 GTPFEGELGIV
-496 IQFTDPN
+496 QFTDPN
-503 GNVKNLKGRQT
+503 GNIKNLKGRQT

-522 TGQLDQNGRMVYAP
+522 TGQLDQNGRMIYAP
-536 LSGEA
+536 VGSEA
-541 LAELGTPTQFLDK
+541 IAELGTPTQFLDK

-609 QDVFGIGSTTAAEA
+609 QDVFGIGTTTAAEA

-628 QQKAQIETDDTLS
+628 QQKAQIEADDTLS

-666 SRLGDEE
+666 SRVGDEE

-740 DILRYEYDY
+740 DILRYEDDY
-749 RRVGGLEITLD
+749 RRLGGLEITLD